1 MSKNARLNGCLDE
14 IELGFVE
21 REATPRLL
29 MKLGIQLHLT
39 GLSLSNTVSILEIF
53 GVKRARST
61 VHNWVHKAELQPE
74 SGRSPDHVAVD
85 ETVIRLNKEQY
96 WLYAAVDPETN
107 ELLHTKLEPTRTN
120 VLAHAF
126 FAELREKHDVD
137 DVPRNQRFLVCE
149 RDAMRLVNAVFLVDG
164 AAPLKDACHRHGLDF
179 RYEKHG
185 NRNSVERVFR
195 EVKRRTICF
204 SNCFSNAE
212 ADTAENWLRSFAF
225 AWNQLI

>member
-1 MSKNARLNGCLDE
+1 MPENDRLNGCLDE

-21 REATPRLL
+21 RESTPKLL
-29 MKLGIQLHLT
+29 MKLGIQLHLA
-39 GLSLSNTVSILEIF
+39 GLSLSNTVLILEIF
-53 GVKRARST
+53 GVERARST
-61 VHNWVHKAELQPE
+61 VHNWVHKADLQPQ
-74 SGRSPDHVAVD
+74 SGQNPDHVAVD
-85 ETVIRLNKEQY
+85 ETVIQLNDEQY

-137 DVPRNQRFLVCE
+137 
-149 RDAMRLVNAVFLVDG
+149 NAVFLVDG
-164 AAPLKDACHRHGLDF
+164 ATPLKDACQRHGLDF

-195 EVKRRTICF
+195 EIKRRTTSF

-212 ADTAENWLRSFAF
+212 ADTADNWLRAFAF

>member
-1 MSKNARLNGCLDE
+1 MPENTRLSGTIDQINLE
-14 IELGFVE
+14 FVE

-29 MKLGIQLHLT
+29 MKLGIQLHLA

-53 GVKRARST
+53 GVDRARST
-61 VHNWVHKAELQPE
+61 VHNWVHKADLQPE

-85 ETVIRLNKEQY
+85 EAVIRLNDENY

-107 ELLHTKLEPTRTN
+107 ELLHTKLEPTTN
-120 VLAHAF
+120 KVIAHAF
-126 FAELREKHDVD
+126 FTELREKHDVD
-137 DVPRNQRFLVCE
+137 
-149 RDAMRLVNAVFLVDG
+149 NAVFLIDG
-164 AAPLKDACHRHGLDF
+164 SLSLEDACSRHGLDF
-179 RYEKHG
+179 RYERHG

-195 EVKRRTICF
+195 EVKRRTSSF

-212 ADTAENWLRSFAF
+212 AETADDWLRSFAF

>member
-21 REATPRLL
+21 REATPKLL
-29 MKLGIQLHLT
+29 MKLGIQLHLA
-39 GLSLSNTVSILEIF
+39 GLSLSNTISILEIF
-53 GVKRARST
+53 GVERARST
-61 VHNWVHKAELQPE
+61 VHNWVHKADLQPE
-74 SGRSPDHVAVD
+74 SDRNPDHVAVD
-85 ETVIRLNKEQY
+85 ETVIQLNDERY

-120 VLAHAF
+120 VLSHAF
-126 FAELREKHDVD
+126 FAELREKHDV
-137 DVPRNQRFLVCE
+137 E
-149 RDAMRLVNAVFLVDG
+149 NAVFLVDG
-164 AAPLKDACHRHGLDF
+164 AAPLRDACQRHGLDF

-195 EVKRRTICF
+195 EVKRRTTSF

-212 ADTAENWLRSFAF
+212 ADTADDWLRSFAF

>member
-1 MSKNARLNGCLDE
+1 MPENTRLSGSIDQIDLE
-14 IELGFVE
+14 FVE

-29 MKLGIQLHLT
+29 MKLGIQLHLS

-53 GVKRARST
+53 GVERARST
-61 VHNWVHKAELQPE
+61 VHNWVHKADLQPE

-85 ETVIRLNKEQY
+85 ETVIRLNDEQY

-107 ELLHTKLEPTRTN
+107 ELLHTKLEPTTN
-120 VLAHAF
+120 KVIAHAF
-126 FAELREKHDVD
+126 FTELREKHDV
-137 DVPRNQRFLVCE
+137 E
-149 RDAMRLVNAVFLVDG
+149 NAVFLIDG
-164 AAPLKDACHRHGLDF
+164 SLSLKDACSRHGLDF
-179 RYEKHG
+179 RYERHG

-195 EVKRRTICF
+195 EVKRRTSSF

-212 ADTAENWLRSFAF
+212 AETADDWLRSFAF